1 MQIHVKTQAYKV
13 KLYINNIQRTQ
24 PNPLSLNSSEI
35 WAHLLRS
42 KVAPVQIVFENHRR
56 VVHTKQ
62 ANRAAGEDLKRRLS
76 EYQLCDVSQQCGRH
90 GGRVLRV
97 IYPEDIIV
105 SIKLYCLCLFD
116 YRCEMIRA
124 Q

>member
-13 KLYINNIQRTQ
+13 NLYINNIQRTQ

-35 WAHLLRS
+35 WAHLLQS

-62 ANRAAGEDLKRRLS
+62 ANGAASEDLKRQLT
-76 EYQLCDVSQQCGRH
+76 EYQLSDVSQQGGRH
-90 GGRVLRV
+90 GGRVARV

-105 SIKLYCLCLFD
+105 SIKVYFIWL
-116 YRCEMIRA
+116 
-124 Q
+124 

>member
-35 WAHLLRS
+35 WAHLLQS

-62 ANRAAGEDLKRRLS
+62 ANRAASEDLKRQLS
-76 EYQLCDVSQQCGRH
+76 QYQHSDVSQQCGRH

-105 SIKLYCLCLFD
+105 SVKLYCLCLFE
-116 YRCEMIRA
+116 YRCKMICT